1 VLILSGGYVKFPLM
15 LRNKA
20 FIFIFLYIFAALTFL
35 HSQQTDS
42 SPEPLTI
49 IAHYREKI
57 KEIIIARGNVEIH
70 YKNIKLF
77 ADWAELNT
85 KTRDVH
91 AVGNVVMQL
100 PDEVLSGEEIHVNLD
115 SAKGKL
121 KKCFGMLQPN
131 IFYEAETVERKDSN
145 IYSFRKAKITSCTQP
160 VPRWKFSCSRA
171 NLKKNDYIE
180 MWNPVFSIKK
190 IPVFY
195 LPYMRYPLYKE
206 RKTGFLMPAIG
217 FSGQKGMSYMESFYW
232 AIERNMDATFNLDY
246 YTARGLG
253 AGLEYRYLFSGGVRG
268 QLDLYYF
275 TFKKDPEQ
283 EPSPNAYLFR
293 FNHNQPLPLKFN
305 LVADVDYSSS
315 FEFLREF
322 DNDFKRAVVSNR
334 RSQVYLSRAWSYFN
348 FNARVSRFETY
359 YKETDRSVI
368 RYSLPEIGFRSSK
381 IKLFSPLYFSF
392 SSSFNS
398 WQYGW
403 DTEYEDNIQKRSQ
416 ILALNPQLTFPFT
429 LIPWLTLNSSFS
441 SKINYHFQSYVPGT
455 NEIVDEPILSHNY
468 AFDSRFVGPVF
479 YKVFYGAD
487 GKATLKHIVEPFFSY
502 RYDSPL
508 TFVDRVITAREF
520 YRYHQIRY
528 GITNRF
534 LVKKG
539 KMPKEVF
546 TLGLAQTF
554 YLAPEDSRLQS
565 YRVDGEIPQ
574 FSDVSGYMRFYPAR
588 KYSLDVSAGFN
599 PYHKTFSSLRLGA
612 NLGSY
617 EDNAFLRVNWYK
629 SVNPY
634 FEKEYL
640 GNRHQISFFGGLKIP
655 RLSLDAL
662 AEIDFNIQEKEMQYS
677 ALAVVYHYQCIDFIV
692 EVKIFNFR
700 YDKPEVQFLFSFELG
715 NIGKTV
721 NFLGGLGF

>member
-1 VLILSGGYVKFPLM
+1 
-15 LRNKA
+15 
-20 FIFIFLYIFAALTFL
+20 L
-35 HSQQTDS
+35 HSQQADS

-85 KTRDVH
+85 ETRDVH

-100 PDEVLSGEEIHVNLD
+100 PDEVLSGEEIRVNLD
-115 SAKGKL
+115 STKGKL
-121 KKCFGMLQPN
+121 KKCFGMLQPD

-180 MWNPVFSIKK
+180 MWNAVFSIKK

-195 LPYMRYPLYKE
+195 LPYIRYPLYKE
-206 RKTGFLMPAIG
+206 RTTGFLMPAIG

-232 AIERNMDATFNLDY
+232 AMERNMDATFNLDY

-253 AGLEYRYLFSGGVRG
+253 GGLEYRYLFSGGVRG

-275 TFKKDPEQ
+275 TFKKEPEQ

-293 FNHNQPLPLKFN
+293 FNHNQALPLKFN

-359 YKETDRSVI
+359 SRETDSSVI
-368 RYSLPEIGFRSSK
+368 RYSLPEIGFSSSK

-392 SSSFNS
+392 SSSFNRWEYGS
-398 WQYGW
+398 SLQYK
-403 DTEYEDNIQKRSQ
+403 EDRQMRSQ
-416 ILALNPQLTFPFT
+416 SLAFSPQLTFPFT
-429 LIPWLTLNSSFS
+429 SIPWLYLNTSFS
-441 SKINYHFQSYVPGT
+441 SYLNYHLRSYAVEAGEVV
-455 NEIVDEPILSHNY
+455 NEPLLSHKY
-468 AFDSRFVGPVF
+468 ALDVRFIGPVF
-479 YKVFYGAD
+479 YKIYYGAENTP
-487 GKATLKHIVEPFFSY
+487 KLKHIIEPNFSY
-502 RYDSPL
+502 RYESL
-508 TFVDRVITAREF
+508 LASAARIITAYPL
-520 YRYHQIRY
+520 YRYHQLSY
-528 GITNRF
+528 GLTNRF
-534 LVKKG
+534 LIKKDE
-539 KMPKEVF
+539 MPREVF
-546 TLGLAQTF
+546 TLGLSQTF
-554 YLAPEDSRLQS
+554 YLAPEDSPLQI

-574 FSDVSGYMRFYPAR
+574 FSDISGYLRFYPAS
-588 KYSLDVSAGFN
+588 KYSLDVSAAFD
-599 PYHKTFSSLRLGA
+599 PYYTTFSSLRLGA
-612 NLGSY
+612 NLGSP
-617 EDNAFLRVNWYK
+617 EDTAFLRVNWYK

-634 FEKEYL
+634 YEKEYL

-662 AEIDFNIQEKEMQYS
+662 AEIDFNIQEEEMQYS
-677 ALAVVYHYQCIDFIV
+677 ALAVVYHYQCIDFRV